1 MFEREV
7 LIDGKGHLMGRLAS
21 IVAKEILN
29 GQRVVVVRAEQMV
42 LSGSL
47 YRRRC
52 EFLEFKNKISNIN
65 PRKGGPYHFRAPSK
79 IFWRAVRGM
88 VPHKTKKG
96 TAAMNRL
103 KIFEGCPHPFSNKK
117 KMVAARA
124 LKVVR
129 LKHGRKSCVLGDLSK
144 SVGWNQSEVVAKLEE
159 KRLLK
164 AQEYYNAKSSLKKAI
179 DISLKSNKEV
189 QTLKKQLESFGF

>member
-1 MFEREV
+1 MFEKEV
-7 LIDGKGHLMGRLAS
+7 LIDAKGHLMGRLAS

-29 GQRVVVVRAEQMV
+29 GQRVVIVRSELMV

-52 EFLEFKNKISNIN
+52 DFLEFKNRNSNTN
-65 PRKGGPYHFRAPSK
+65 PRKGGPYHYKCPSK

-96 TAAMNRL
+96 TAALNRM
-103 KIFEGCPHPFSNKK
+103 KIFEGCPHPYATRK
-117 KMVAARA
+117 KMCVARA

-129 LKHGRKSCVLGDLSK
+129 LRHGRKNCLLGALSK
-144 SVGWNQSEVVAKLEE
+144 SIGWNQGAVVARLEA
-159 KRLLK
+159 KRLERSQK
-164 AQEYYNAKSSLKKAI
+164 YYTAKH
-179 DISLKSNKEV
+179 
-189 QTLKKQLESFGF
+189 TLKVAVEKSLRGNKTV